1 MVRSRAC
8 WAKAVLLSKVID
20 LRRAGLIRANT
31 ASITDMVSAAV
42 FPVSLA
48 RSVTR
53 DLRSWRTSTGR
64 VQGATLA
71 TNDQVPRDCIALGA
85 LEGLLR
91 RVAFFGSGVTVGGID
106 APELVAHMLS
116 VHCANCWTVGERQ

>member
-8 WAKAVLLSKVID
+8 GAKAVSLSKVID

-64 VQGATLA
+64 VRLQMMRQDIVMTANLT
-71 TNDQVPRDCIALGA
+71 PRKCLGFKTPFQA
-85 LEGLLR
+85 ILKELGKDRPRLL
-91 RVAFFGSGVTVGGID
+91 
-106 APELVAHMLS
+106 PPPLNLS
-116 VHCANCWTVGERQ
+116 